1 LFFARIGEFAMCTDP
16 TSASATPTIA
26 PPAAKPDRST
36 KPRPP
41 APLPQFHVIL
51 LNDDDHTYEYVIEML
66 RALFGYQRPRGFQLA
81 SEVDTQGRVIVM
93 TTHKEQAELKRD
105 QIHAYGADS
114 RIARCRGSM
123 SAVIEPA
130 PG

>member
-1 LFFARIGEFAMCTDP
+1 MSTDS
-16 TSASATPTIA
+16 TTACATPTAA
-26 PPAAKPDRST
+26 PPAAKTDKST
-36 KPRPP
+36 KPKPP
-41 APLPQFHVIL
+41 ALLPQFHVIL
-51 LNDDDHTYEYVIEML
+51 LNDDDHSYDYVIEML
-66 RALFGYQRPRGFQLA
+66 LALFGYQRPRGYQLA
-81 SEVDTQGRVIVM
+81 REVDTQGRVILM